1 MNKLQF
7 LFNKLNVLEMKY
19 QKFNETSLDSFNIFS
34 ILRKS
39 DDEVNLHSKFIYELL
54 NPHGSHKQGDIFLK
68 LFLQTIELKF
78 ETFGVYAFREK
89 YNIDILLQSKKASII
104 IENKIHTQDH
114 SEQLSKYLQTIQNQ
128 GYQDK
133 NIHLIYLTLFDEEP
147 NEIAIR
153 DRVINIS
160 YSQTI
165 KIWIENCIK
174 EVALFPTIR
183 ETLMQYLNLINKL
196 TQQSQYKGF
205 ILEVK
210 DFLLQENNLQTLLNI
225 EQALVEA
232 KIEVQL
238 NFWKTLRAHL
248 TPHYPFKFYSLN
260 GDSKLEKSVHK
271 YYKKQKNRKDYGL
284 EYQID
289 DNLYFF
295 IELRDNIYYGFYFLE
310 SKNIQPQQEEKLN
323 NIPINWED
331 NYWKYPHKKVNFE
344 KFNTKNVLD
353 LIDAQQR
360 ETDLK
365 TISDEIIYLIQHY
378 HKES

>member
-1 MNKLQF
+1 MNQLQF

-19 QKFNETSLDSFNIFS
+19 QKFNETSIDSFNIFS

-54 NPHGSHKQGDIFLK
+54 NPHGTHKQGNLFFK
-68 LFLQTIELKF
+68 LFLQTVEIEF
-78 ETFGVYAFREK
+78 EMLEVYAFREK
-89 YNIDILLQSKKASII
+89 YNIDILLQSKKESII
-104 IENKIHTQDH
+104 IENKIYTQDH
-114 SEQLSKYLQTIQNQ
+114 SKQLSKYLQTIQEQ
-128 GYQDK
+128 GYQDE
-133 NIHLIYLTLFDEEP
+133 NIYLLYLTLFAEQP

-153 DRVINIS
+153 ERVINIS

-165 KIWIENCIK
+165 KMWIESCIK

-183 ETLMQYLNLINKL
+183 ETLTQYLNLINKL

-210 DFLLQENNLQTLLNI
+210 DFLLQENNLQTLLNT
-225 EQALVEA
+225 EQAVIEA
-232 KIEVQL
+232 KIEVQS
-238 NFWKTLRAHL
+238 NFWKTLLTQL

-260 GDSKLEKSVHK
+260 GDTKLEKSVHK

-284 EYQID
+284 EYAID
-289 DNLYFF
+289 ENLYIF
-295 IELRDNIYYGFYFLE
+295 IELRDNIYYGFYFLD
-310 SKNIQPQQEEKLN
+310 SKKIQPQQEEKLN
-323 NIPINWED
+323 SIPINWED
-331 NYWKYPHKKVNFE
+331 NYWKYPQKKVNFE

-353 LIDAQQR
+353 LIDKQQR
-360 ETDLK
+360 ETDVK

-378 HKES
+378 YKES

>member
-1 MNKLQF
+1 MNKLE
-7 LFNKLNVLEMKY
+7 LLYNKLNILEMKY
-19 QKFNETSLDSFNIFS
+19 QKLNETSIDSFNIFS

-68 LFLQTIELKF
+68 LFLQTAEIEFKTL
-78 ETFGVYAFREK
+78 GAYAFREK
-89 YNIDILLQSKKASII
+89 YHIDILVQSEKESII
-104 IENKIHTQDH
+104 IENKIYTQDH
-114 SEQLSKYLQTIQNQ
+114 SGQLSQYLKTIQKQ

-133 NIHLIYLTLFDEEP
+133 NIQLIYLTLFDEEP

-153 DRVINIS
+153 DKVINIS

-165 KIWIENCIK
+165 KIWIESCIK

-183 ETLMQYLNLINKL
+183 ETLTQYLNLINRL

-225 EQALVEA
+225 EQAVIEA

-238 NFWKTLRAHL
+238 NFWKTILAQL
-248 TPHYPFKFYSLN
+248 TAHYPFKFYSLN
-260 GDSKLEKSVHK
+260 GDTKLEKSVHK
-271 YYKKQKNRKDYGL
+271 YYKKQKNKKDYGL

-295 IELRDNIYYGFYFLE
+295 IELRDNIYYGFYFLDN
-310 SKNIQPQQEEKLN
+310 KNIQPQQEEKLN
-323 NIPINWED
+323 KIAINWED
-331 NYWKYPHKKVNFE
+331 NYWKYPQKKINFE

-353 LIDAQQR
+353 LIDKQQR
-360 ETDLK
+360 ESDVK
-365 TISDEIIYLIQHY
+365 TISNEILYLIQHY
-378 HKES
+378 NKES